1 MPRSYV
7 HQGVDEGPPH
17 HIPVMA
23 AQSPDLNPIEDLWN
37 VIKRKTD
44 SHKPSNKEL
53 LTLLYQEPCERLVE
67 SCPDARKLVFKVAT
81 FCFDDCFAHS
91 WHSLDELQEEVT
103 GNGFHFTAVTVT
115 ADRGRGCSTEDSCP
129 GEGAGR
135 REQQQQQQQQQQR
148 QWQSF
153 LWGNMNVCSAGLY
166 HLPHGE
172 GEQSSLVQSSQ
183 LPQRRRCFLLLRP
196 LLYLVSDVLPP
207 LPAGGISVPEGSSS
221 PTTAPVLVASEG
233 GDSRHF
239 VTWRETER
247 RYRIPESGRGK
258 HRGPGAT
265 HGARVRLQSCTS
277 NRWVPGCGLLRSV
290 IIQGFRSYRDQT
302 IVDPFSSKHNVIVG
316 RNGSGKSNFFYAIQF
331 VLSDEFSHL
340 RPEQR
345 LALLHEGTGPRV
357 ISAFVEIIFDNSD
370 NRLPI
375 DKEEVSLRRVI
386 GAKKDQYFL
395 DKKMV
400 TKNDVMNL
408 LESAG
413 FSRSN
418 PYYIVKQGKINQ
430 MATAPDSQRLKLLRE
445 VAGTRVYDE
454 RKEESISLM
463 KETEGKREKINELL
477 KYIEERLHTLEEE
490 KKEELAQYQKWD
502 KMRRALEYTI
512 YNQELNETQTNGEKS
527 RQLRDA
533 QQDARDKMEDIER
546 QVRELKSKISAMKEE
561 KEQLSTE
568 RQEQIKQRT
577 KLELKAKDLQDE
589 LAGNSEQRKR
599 LLKER
604 QKLLEKIEEKQ
615 KELAETEPK
624 FSSVKQTEENGIA
637 RLAQATQERTDLYA
651 KQGRG
656 SQFTSKEERDK
667 WIKKELKSLDQAI
680 NDKKRQ
686 IAAIHKDLED
696 TEVNKEKN
704 LEQYTKLDQDL
715 NEVKTRVEELDKK
728 YYEVKKQEGRVT
740 DYLWREENA
749 EQQALAAKREDLEK
763 KQQLLRAATGK
774 AILNGI
780 DSINKVLEHFRRKG
794 INQHVINGYHGIVM
808 NNFDCEPAFYT
819 CVEVTAGNRLFYH
832 IVDSDEVSTKILM
845 EFNKM
850 NLPGEV
856 TFLPLNKLDV
866 RDTAYPETNDAIPMI
881 SKLRYNHRFDKA
893 FKHVFGKTL
902 ICRSMEVST
911 QLARAFTMDCI
922 TLEGQPSG
930 RTDRRLLRHKEIK
943 TGTAER
949 CPEGI
954 NNEIDQ
960 LMNQM
965 QQIETQQ
972 RKFKASR
979 DSILSEMK
987 MLKEKRLQSEK
998 TFMPKQRSLQSL
1010 EASLHAMESTRESL
1024 KAELGTDLLSQL
1036 SLDDQKRVDAL
1047 NDEIRQLQQE
1057 NRQLLNERIKLE
1069 GTITRVET
1077 YLNEN
1082 LRKRLDQVEQELNE
1096 LRETEGGTVL
1106 TATTSELE
1114 AINKRV
1120 KDTLARSDGLDVTI
1134 DKTEIEIKDLVK
1146 SMDRWKNMEKEH
1158 MDAINHDT
1166 KELEKMTN
1174 RQGMLL
1180 KKKEECMKKIRELG
1194 SLPQEAFEK
1203 YQTLSLKQLFRKL
1216 EQCNTELKKYSHVNK
1231 KALDQFV
1238 NFSEQKE
1245 KLIKRQEELDRG
1257 YKSIMELMNVLE
1269 LRKYEAIQLTFKQV
1283 SKNFSEV
1290 FTKLVPGGKATLV
1303 MKKGDVEGSQSQDE
1317 GEGSAESEKGS
1328 SSQSSVPSVDQF
1340 TGVGI
1345 RVSFTG
1351 KQAEMREMQQLSG
1364 GQKSLV
1370 ALALIFAIQKC
1381 DPAPFYLF
1389 DEIDQALDAQ
1399 HRKAVSDM
1407 IMELAGHAQFIT
1419 TTFRPELLESADK
1432 FYGVKFRNKV
1442 SHIDVITAEQA
1453 KDFVEDDTTHG

>member
-1 MPRSYV
+1 MF
-7 HQGVDEGPPH
+7 
-17 HIPVMA
+17 I
-23 AQSPDLNPIEDLWN
+23 
-37 VIKRKTD
+37 
-44 SHKPSNKEL
+44 
-53 LTLLYQEPCERLVE
+53 
-67 SCPDARKLVFKVAT
+67 
-81 FCFDDCFAHS
+81 
-91 WHSLDELQEEVT
+91 
-103 GNGFHFTAVTVT
+103 
-115 ADRGRGCSTEDSCP
+115 
-129 GEGAGR
+129 
-135 REQQQQQQQQQQR
+135 
-148 QWQSF
+148 F
-153 LWGNMNVCSAGLY
+153 LS
-166 HLPHGE
+166 
-172 GEQSSLVQSSQ
+172 
-183 LPQRRRCFLLLRP
+183 
-196 LLYLVSDVLPP
+196 
-207 LPAGGISVPEGSSS
+207 
-221 PTTAPVLVASEG
+221 
-233 GDSRHF
+233 
-239 VTWRETER
+239 
-247 RYRIPESGRGK
+247 
-258 HRGPGAT
+258 
-265 HGARVRLQSCTS
+265 
-277 NRWVPGCGLLRSV
+277 
-290 IIQGFRSYRDQT
+290 
-302 IVDPFSSKHNVIVG
+302 
-316 RNGSGKSNFFYAIQF
+316 AIQF

-477 KYIEERLHTLEEE
+477 KYIEERLQTLEDE
-490 KKEELAQYQKWD
+490 KEELAQYQKWD

-512 YNQELNETQTNGEKS
+512 YNQELNETRAKLDELSSKRETCGDKS
-527 RQLRDA
+527 RHLRDA
-533 QQDARDKMEDIER
+533 QQDARDKVEETER
-546 QVRELKSKISAMKEE
+546 VVREKKSKISAMKEE
-561 KEQLSTE
+561 KEQLSSE

-577 KLELKAKDLQDE
+577 KLELKSKDLQEE
-589 LAGNSEQRKR
+589 LAGNSEQKKR

-615 KELAETEPK
+615 KELQETEPK
-624 FSSVKQTEENGIA
+624 FNTVKEREERGIA

-696 TEVNKEKN
+696 TETNKEKN
-704 LEQYTKLDQDL
+704 LEQYSKLDQDL

-728 YYEVKKQEGRVT
+728 YYEVKNKKDELQSERN
-740 DYLWREENA
+740 YLWREENA
-749 EQQALAAKREDLEK
+749 EQQALAAKREELEK

-808 NNFDCEPAFYT
+808 NNFECEPAFYT
-819 CVEVTAGNRLFYH
+819 CVEVTAGTRLFYH
-832 IVDSDEVSTKILM
+832 IVETDEVSTKILT

-856 TFLPLNKLDV
+856 TFLPLSKLDV

-881 SKLRYNHRFDKA
+881 SKLRYSQQFDKA

-922 TLEGQPSG
+922 TLEGDQVSHRG
-930 RTDRRLLRHKEIK
+930 ALTGGYYDTRKSRLELQKDMRKAEEELGELEAKLNENLRRNI
-943 TGTAER
+943 ER
-949 CPEGI
+949 I

-987 MLKEKRLQSEK
+987 MLKEKRQQSEK

-1036 SLDDQKRVDAL
+1036 SLEDQRRVDDL
-1047 NDEIRQLQQE
+1047 NDEIRQLQQD

-1069 GTITRVET
+1069 GIMTRVET

-1096 LRETEGGTVL
+1096 LRETEGGTML
-1106 TATTSELE
+1106 TATSSELE
-1114 AINKRV
+1114 GINKRI
-1120 KDTLARSDGLDVTI
+1120 KDTLARSEDLDVLI
-1134 DKTEIEIKDLVK
+1134 DKAEIEVKDHAK
-1146 SMDRWKNMEKEH
+1146 SMDRWKNVEKEQN
-1158 MDAINHDT
+1158 DAINHDT

-1203 YQTLSLKQLFRKL
+1203 YQTLTL
-1216 EQCNTELKKYSHVNK
+1216 
-1231 KALDQFV
+1231 
-1238 NFSEQKE
+1238 
-1245 KLIKRQEELDRG
+1245 
-1257 YKSIMELMNVLE
+1257 
-1269 LRKYEAIQLTFKQV
+1269 KQV

-1290 FTKLVPGGKATLV
+1290 FQKLVPGGKATLV
-1303 MKKGDVEGSQSQDE
+1303 MKKGDTEGGQSQDE
-1317 GEGSAESEKGS
+1317 GEGGTDSEKGS
-1328 SSQSSVPSVDQF
+1328 GSQSSVPSVDQF

-1351 KQAEMREMQQLSG
+1351 KQGEMREMQQLSG

-1407 IMELAGHAQFIT
+1407 IVELAGHAQFIT

-1442 SHIDVITAEQA
+1442 SHIDVISAEQA

>member
-1 MPRSYV
+1 MY
-7 HQGVDEGPPH
+7 
-17 HIPVMA
+17 
-23 AQSPDLNPIEDLWN
+23 
-37 VIKRKTD
+37 IK
-44 SHKPSNKEL
+44 
-53 LTLLYQEPCERLVE
+53 Q
-67 SCPDARKLVFKVAT
+67 
-81 FCFDDCFAHS
+81 
-91 WHSLDELQEEVT
+91 
-103 GNGFHFTAVTVT
+103 
-115 ADRGRGCSTEDSCP
+115 
-129 GEGAGR
+129 
-135 REQQQQQQQQQQR
+135 
-148 QWQSF
+148 
-153 LWGNMNVCSAGLY
+153 
-166 HLPHGE
+166 
-172 GEQSSLVQSSQ
+172 
-183 LPQRRRCFLLLRP
+183 
-196 LLYLVSDVLPP
+196 
-207 LPAGGISVPEGSSS
+207 
-221 PTTAPVLVASEG
+221 
-233 GDSRHF
+233 
-239 VTWRETER
+239 
-247 RYRIPESGRGK
+247 
-258 HRGPGAT
+258 
-265 HGARVRLQSCTS
+265 
-277 NRWVPGCGLLRSV
+277 V

-418 PYYIVKQGKINQ
+418 PYYIVKQGK
-430 MATAPDSQRLKLLRE
+430 SLGLRKLKKTESLHRY
-445 VAGTRVYDE
+445 VYP
-454 RKEESISLM
+454 
-463 KETEGKREKINELL
+463 NL
-477 KYIEERLHTLEEE
+477 KDR
-490 KKEELAQYQKWD
+490 
-502 KMRRALEYTI
+502 
-512 YNQELNETQTNGEKS
+512 
-527 RQLRDA
+527 
-533 QQDARDKMEDIER
+533 
-546 QVRELKSKISAMKEE
+546 
-561 KEQLSTE
+561 
-568 RQEQIKQRT
+568 
-577 KLELKAKDLQDE
+577 
-589 LAGNSEQRKR
+589 
-599 LLKER
+599 
-604 QKLLEKIEEKQ
+604 

-624 FSSVKQTEENGIA
+624 FSSVKQKEESGIA

-696 TEVNKEKN
+696 TEANKEKN
-704 LEQYTKLDQDL
+704 LEQYSKLDQDL
-715 NEVKTRVEELDKK
+715 NEVKARVEELDKK
-728 YYEVKKQEGRVT
+728 YYEVKNKKDELQSERN
-740 DYLWREENA
+740 YLWREENA

-881 SKLRYNHRFDKA
+881 SKLRYITRFDKA
-893 FKHVFGKTL
+893 FKHVFGRTL

-922 TLEGQPSG
+922 TLEGDQVSHRG
-930 RTDRRLLRHKEIK
+930 ALTGGYYDTRKSRLELQKDVRKVEEELHALEAKLNENLRRNI
-943 TGTAER
+943 ER
-949 CPEGI
+949 I

-987 MLKEKRLQSEK
+987 MLKEKRQQSEK

-1096 LRETEGGTVL
+1096 LRETEGGTIL

-1120 KDTLARSDGLDVTI
+1120 KETSTRSDALDVTI
-1134 DKTEIEIKDLVK
+1134 DKTEAEIKDLVK
-1146 SMDRWKNMEKEH
+1146 SMDRWKSMEKDN

-1216 EQCNTELKKYSHVNK
+1216 EQCNSELKKYSHVNK

-1290 FTKLVPGGKATLV
+1290 FQKLVPGGKATLV

-1389 DEIDQALDAQ
+1389 DEIDQALDAM

-1407 IMELAGHAQFIT
+1407 IMELASHAQFIT

>member
-1 MPRSYV
+1 MY
-7 HQGVDEGPPH
+7 
-17 HIPVMA
+17 
-23 AQSPDLNPIEDLWN
+23 
-37 VIKRKTD
+37 IK
-44 SHKPSNKEL
+44 
-53 LTLLYQEPCERLVE
+53 Q
-67 SCPDARKLVFKVAT
+67 
-81 FCFDDCFAHS
+81 
-91 WHSLDELQEEVT
+91 
-103 GNGFHFTAVTVT
+103 
-115 ADRGRGCSTEDSCP
+115 
-129 GEGAGR
+129 
-135 REQQQQQQQQQQR
+135 
-148 QWQSF
+148 
-153 LWGNMNVCSAGLY
+153 
-166 HLPHGE
+166 
-172 GEQSSLVQSSQ
+172 
-183 LPQRRRCFLLLRP
+183 
-196 LLYLVSDVLPP
+196 
-207 LPAGGISVPEGSSS
+207 
-221 PTTAPVLVASEG
+221 
-233 GDSRHF
+233 
-239 VTWRETER
+239 
-247 RYRIPESGRGK
+247 
-258 HRGPGAT
+258 
-265 HGARVRLQSCTS
+265 
-277 NRWVPGCGLLRSV
+277 V

-302 IVDPFSSKHNVIVG
+302 VVDPFSPKHNVIVG

-477 KYIEERLHTLEEE
+477 KYIEERLHTLEDE
-490 KKEELAQYQKWD
+490 KEELAQYQKWD

-512 YNQELNETQTNGEKS
+512 YNQELNETRAKLDERETCGDKS

-533 QQDARDKMEDIER
+533 QQDARDKVEETER
-546 QVRELKSKISAMKEE
+546 VVRELKSKISAMKEE
-561 KEQLSTE
+561 REQLSAE

-615 KELAETEPK
+615 KELQETEPK
-624 FSSVKQTEENGIA
+624 FNMVKEKEERGIS

-696 TEVNKEKN
+696 TEANKEKN
-704 LEQYTKLDQDL
+704 LEQYNKLDQDL

-728 YYEVKKQEGRVT
+728 YYEVKNKKDELQSERN
-740 DYLWREENA
+740 YLWREENA

-808 NNFDCEPAFYT
+808 NNFECEPAFYT
-819 CVEVTAGNRLFYH
+819 CVEVTAGTRLFYH
-832 IVDSDEVSTKILM
+832 IVETDEVSTKILM

-856 TFLPLNKLDV
+856 TFLPLSKLDV

-881 SKLRYNHRFDKA
+881 SKLRYSPNFDKA

-922 TLEGQPSG
+922 TLEGDQVSHRG
-930 RTDRRLLRHKEIK
+930 ALTGGYYDTRKSRLELQKDMRKAEEELTELEAKLNENLRRNIEHILYEK
-943 TGTAER
+943 
-949 CPEGI
+949 
-954 NNEIDQ
+954 IDQ

-987 MLKEKRLQSEK
+987 MLKEKRQQSEK

-1036 SLDDQKRVDAL
+1036 SLEDQRRVDDL
-1047 NDEIRQLQQE
+1047 NDEIRQLQQD

-1069 GTITRVET
+1069 GIMTRVET

-1106 TATTSELE
+1106 TATTSELDG
-1114 AINKRV
+1114 INKRV
-1120 KDTLARSDGLDVTI
+1120 KETLARSEDLDSLI
-1134 DKTEIEIKDLVK
+1134 DKTEAEIKDHIK
-1146 SMDRWKNMEKEH
+1146 SMERWKNIEKEQN
-1158 MDAINHDT
+1158 DAINHDT

-1203 YQTLSLKQLFRKL
+1203 YQTLTLKQVCYDD
-1216 EQCNTELKKYSHVNK
+1216 E
-1231 KALDQFV
+1231 
-1238 NFSEQKE
+1238 NFS
-1245 KLIKRQEELDRG
+1245 
-1257 YKSIMELMNVLE
+1257 S
-1269 LRKYEAIQLTFKQV
+1269 
-1283 SKNFSEV
+1283 
-1290 FTKLVPGGKATLV
+1290 TKLTLV
-1303 MKKGDVEGSQSQDE
+1303 TRCLYEFIHVYTVLVGLYLFIRPKRRADGGSTLQLNAGMFPLQ
-1317 GEGSAESEKGS
+1317 
-1328 SSQSSVPSVDQF
+1328 
-1340 TGVGI
+1340 
-1345 RVSFTG
+1345 VSFTG
-1351 KQAEMREMQQLSG
+1351 KQGEMREMQQLSG

-1407 IMELAGHAQFIT
+1407 IVELAGHAQFIT

-1432 FYGVKFRNKV
+1432 FYGSERTDASLSAAAVK
-1442 SHIDVITAEQA
+1442 D
-1453 KDFVEDDTTHG
+1453 

>member
-1 MPRSYV
+1 MY
-7 HQGVDEGPPH
+7 
-17 HIPVMA
+17 
-23 AQSPDLNPIEDLWN
+23 
-37 VIKRKTD
+37 IK
-44 SHKPSNKEL
+44 
-53 LTLLYQEPCERLVE
+53 Q
-67 SCPDARKLVFKVAT
+67 
-81 FCFDDCFAHS
+81 
-91 WHSLDELQEEVT
+91 
-103 GNGFHFTAVTVT
+103 
-115 ADRGRGCSTEDSCP
+115 
-129 GEGAGR
+129 
-135 REQQQQQQQQQQR
+135 
-148 QWQSF
+148 
-153 LWGNMNVCSAGLY
+153 
-166 HLPHGE
+166 
-172 GEQSSLVQSSQ
+172 
-183 LPQRRRCFLLLRP
+183 
-196 LLYLVSDVLPP
+196 
-207 LPAGGISVPEGSSS
+207 
-221 PTTAPVLVASEG
+221 
-233 GDSRHF
+233 
-239 VTWRETER
+239 
-247 RYRIPESGRGK
+247 
-258 HRGPGAT
+258 
-265 HGARVRLQSCTS
+265 
-277 NRWVPGCGLLRSV
+277 V

-302 IVDPFSSKHNVIVG
+302 VVDPFSPKSNVIVG

-477 KYIEERLHTLEEE
+477 KYIEERLQTLEDE
-490 KKEELAQYQKWD
+490 KEELAQYQKWD

-512 YNQELNETQTNGEKS
+512 YNQELNETRAKLDELSSKRETCGDKS
-527 RQLRDA
+527 RHLRDA
-533 QQDARDKMEDIER
+533 QQDARDKVEETER
-546 QVRELKSKISAMKEE
+546 VVREKKSKISAMKEE
-561 KEQLSTE
+561 KEQLSSE

-577 KLELKAKDLQDE
+577 KLELKSKDLQEE
-589 LAGNSEQRKR
+589 LAGNSEQK
-599 LLKER
+599 
-604 QKLLEKIEEKQ
+604 
-615 KELAETEPK
+615 ETEPK
-624 FSSVKQTEENGIA
+624 FNTVKEREERGIA

-696 TEVNKEKN
+696 TETNKEKN
-704 LEQYTKLDQDL
+704 LEQYSKLDQDL

-728 YYEVKKQEGRVT
+728 YYEVKNKKDELQSERN
-740 DYLWREENA
+740 YLWREENA
-749 EQQALAAKREDLEK
+749 EQQALAAKREELEK

-808 NNFDCEPAFYT
+808 NNFE
-819 CVEVTAGNRLFYH
+819 LFYH
-832 IVDSDEVSTKILM
+832 IVETDEVSTKILT

-856 TFLPLNKLDV
+856 TFLPLSKLDV

-881 SKLRYNHRFDKA
+881 SKLRYSQQFDKA

-922 TLEGQPSG
+922 TLEG
-930 RTDRRLLRHKEIK
+930 D
-943 TGTAER
+943 
-949 CPEGI
+949 
-954 NNEIDQ
+954 
-960 LMNQM
+960 QM

-987 MLKEKRLQSEK
+987 MLKEKRQQSEK

-1036 SLDDQKRVDAL
+1036 SLEDQRRVDDL
-1047 NDEIRQLQQE
+1047 NDEIRQLQQD

-1069 GTITRVET
+1069 GIMTRVET

-1096 LRETEGGTVL
+1096 LRETEGGTML
-1106 TATTSELE
+1106 TATSSELE
-1114 AINKRV
+1114 GINKRI
-1120 KDTLARSDGLDVTI
+1120 KDTLARSEDLDVLI
-1134 DKTEIEIKDLVK
+1134 DKAEIEVKDHAK
-1146 SMDRWKNMEKEH
+1146 SMDRWKNVEKEQN
-1158 MDAINHDT
+1158 DAINHDT

-1174 RQGMLL
+1174 R
-1180 KKKEECMKKIRELG
+1180 
-1194 SLPQEAFEK
+1194 
-1203 YQTLSLKQLFRKL
+1203 QLFRKL

-1245 KLIKRQEELDRG
+1245 KLIKRQDELERG
-1257 YKSIMELMNVLE
+1257 HKSIMELMNVLE

-1290 FTKLVPGGKATLV
+1290 FQKLVPGGKATLV
-1303 MKKGDVEGSQSQDE
+1303 MKKGDTEGGQSQDE
-1317 GEGSAESEKGS
+1317 GEGGTDSEKGS
-1328 SSQSSVPSVDQF
+1328 GSQSSVPSVDQF

-1351 KQAEMREMQQLSG
+1351 KQGEMREMQQLSG

-1407 IMELAGHAQFIT
+1407 IVELAGHAQFIT

-1442 SHIDVITAEQA
+1442 SHIDVISAEQA

>member
-1 MPRSYV
+1 MY
-7 HQGVDEGPPH
+7 
-17 HIPVMA
+17 
-23 AQSPDLNPIEDLWN
+23 
-37 VIKRKTD
+37 IK
-44 SHKPSNKEL
+44 
-53 LTLLYQEPCERLVE
+53 Q
-67 SCPDARKLVFKVAT
+67 
-81 FCFDDCFAHS
+81 
-91 WHSLDELQEEVT
+91 
-103 GNGFHFTAVTVT
+103 
-115 ADRGRGCSTEDSCP
+115 
-129 GEGAGR
+129 
-135 REQQQQQQQQQQR
+135 
-148 QWQSF
+148 
-153 LWGNMNVCSAGLY
+153 
-166 HLPHGE
+166 
-172 GEQSSLVQSSQ
+172 
-183 LPQRRRCFLLLRP
+183 
-196 LLYLVSDVLPP
+196 
-207 LPAGGISVPEGSSS
+207 
-221 PTTAPVLVASEG
+221 
-233 GDSRHF
+233 
-239 VTWRETER
+239 
-247 RYRIPESGRGK
+247 
-258 HRGPGAT
+258 
-265 HGARVRLQSCTS
+265 
-277 NRWVPGCGLLRSV
+277 V

-302 IVDPFSSKHNVIVG
+302 VVDPFSSKHNFPLTLL
-316 RNGSGKSNFFYAIQF
+316 KY
-331 VLSDEFSHL
+331 VLSCNL
-340 RPEQR
+340 Q
-345 LALLHEGTGPRV
+345 EGTGPRV

-477 KYIEERLHTLEEE
+477 KYIEERLHTLEDE
-490 KKEELAQYQKWD
+490 KEELAQYQKWD

-512 YNQELNETQTNGEKS
+512 YNQELNETRAKLDELSSKRETCGDKS

-533 QQDARDKMEDIER
+533 QQDARDKVEETER
-546 QVRELKSKISAMKEE
+546 VVRELKSRISAMREE
-561 KEQLSTE
+561 KEQLSAE

-615 KELAETEPK
+615 KELQETEPK
-624 FSSVKQTEENGIA
+624 FNAVKEREERGIS

-696 TEVNKEKN
+696 TEANKERN
-704 LEQYTKLDQDL
+704 LEQYSKLDQDL
-715 NEVKTRVEELDKK
+715 SEVKTRVEELDKK
-728 YYEVKKQEGRVT
+728 YYEVKNRKDELQSERN
-740 DYLWREENA
+740 YLWREENA
-749 EQQALAAKREDLEK
+749 EQQALAAKREELEK

-794 INQHVINGYHGIVM
+794 INQHVINGYHGIIM
-808 NNFDCEPAFYT
+808 NNFECEPAFYT
-819 CVEVTAGNRLFYH
+819 CVEVTAGTRLFYH
-832 IVDSDEVSTKILM
+832 IVETDEVSTKILM

-856 TFLPLNKLDV
+856 TFLPLSKLDV

-881 SKLRYNHRFDKA
+881 SKLRYSPNFDKA

-922 TLEGQPSG
+922 TLEGDQVSHRG
-930 RTDRRLLRHKEIK
+930 ALTGGYYDTRKSRLELQKDMRKAEEELGELEAKLNENLRRNIEHILL
-943 TGTAER
+943 
-949 CPEGI
+949 
-954 NNEIDQ
+954 IDQ

-987 MLKEKRLQSEK
+987 MLKEKRQQSEK

-1036 SLDDQKRVDAL
+1036 SLEDQRRVDDL
-1047 NDEIRQLQQE
+1047 NDEIRQLQQD

-1069 GTITRVET
+1069 GIMTRVET

-1106 TATTSELE
+1106 TATTSELDG
-1114 AINKRV
+1114 INKRI
-1120 KDTLARSDGLDVTI
+1120 KDTLARSEDLDSLI
-1134 DKTEIEIKDLVK
+1134 DKTEVEIKDHQK
-1146 SMDRWKNMEKEH
+1146 SMERWKNIEKEQNE
-1158 MDAINHDT
+1158 AINHDT

-1203 YQTLSLKQLFRKL
+1203 YQTLTLKQLFRKL

-1290 FTKLVPGGKATLV
+1290 FQKLVPGGKATLV
-1303 MKKGDVEGSQSQDE
+1303 MKKGDTEGGQSQDE
-1317 GEGSAESEKGS
+1317 GEGGDSERGS

-1351 KQAEMREMQQLSG
+1351 KQGEMREMQQLSG

-1407 IMELAGHAQFIT
+1407 IVELAGHAQFIT

-1442 SHIDVITAEQA
+1442 SHIDVISAEQA

>member
-1 MPRSYV
+1 MYIKQVMPYV
-7 HQGVDEGPPH
+7 
-17 HIPVMA
+17 
-23 AQSPDLNPIEDLWN
+23 
-37 VIKRKTD
+37 
-44 SHKPSNKEL
+44 
-53 LTLLYQEPCERLVE
+53 
-67 SCPDARKLVFKVAT
+67 T
-81 FCFDDCFAHS
+81 FID
-91 WHSLDELQEEVT
+91 
-103 GNGFHFTAVTVT
+103 
-115 ADRGRGCSTEDSCP
+115 
-129 GEGAGR
+129 
-135 REQQQQQQQQQQR
+135 
-148 QWQSF
+148 
-153 LWGNMNVCSAGLY
+153 
-166 HLPHGE
+166 
-172 GEQSSLVQSSQ
+172 
-183 LPQRRRCFLLLRP
+183 
-196 LLYLVSDVLPP
+196 
-207 LPAGGISVPEGSSS
+207 
-221 PTTAPVLVASEG
+221 
-233 GDSRHF
+233 
-239 VTWRETER
+239 
-247 RYRIPESGRGK
+247 
-258 HRGPGAT
+258 
-265 HGARVRLQSCTS
+265 
-277 NRWVPGCGLLRSV
+277 
-290 IIQGFRSYRDQT
+290 QGFRSYRDQT

-490 KKEELAQYQKWD
+490 KEELAQYQKWD

-512 YNQELNETQTNGEKS
+512 YNQELNETRAKLDELSSKRETSGEKS

-533 QQDARDKMEDIER
+533 QQDARDKMEEIER

-561 KEQLSTE
+561 KEQLSSE

-624 FSSVKQTEENGIA
+624 FSSVKQKEESGIA

-686 IAAIHKDLED
+686 IAAINKDLED
-696 TEVNKEKN
+696 TEANKEKN

-715 NEVKTRVEELDKK
+715 NEVKARVEELDKK
-728 YYEVKKQEGRVT
+728 YYEVKNKKDELQSERN
-740 DYLWREENA
+740 YLWREENA

-832 IVDSDEVSTKILM
+832 IVESDEVSTKILM

-881 SKLRYNHRFDKA
+881 SKLRYNQRFDKA

-922 TLEGQPSG
+922 TLEGDQVSHRG
-930 RTDRRLLRHKEIK
+930 ALTGGYYDTRKSRLELQKDVRKVEDELHALEAKLNENLRRNIENILLLKNSFLSTFVR
-943 TGTAER
+943 
-949 CPEGI
+949 I

-987 MLKEKRLQSEK
+987 MLKEKRQQSEK

-1036 SLDDQKRVDAL
+1036 SLEDQKRVDAL

-1120 KDTLARSDGLDVTI
+1120 KETLARSEGLDITI
-1134 DKTEIEIKDLVK
+1134 DKTEVESKDLVK

-1257 YKSIMELMNVLE
+1257 HKSIMELMNVLE

-1290 FTKLVPGGKATLV
+1290 FQKLVPGGKATLV
-1303 MKKGDVEGSQSQDE
+1303 MKKGDVEGNQSQDE

-1407 IMELAGHAQFIT
+1407 IMELASHAQFIT

>member
-1 MPRSYV
+1 MY
-7 HQGVDEGPPH
+7 
-17 HIPVMA
+17 
-23 AQSPDLNPIEDLWN
+23 
-37 VIKRKTD
+37 
-44 SHKPSNKEL
+44 
-53 LTLLYQEPCERLVE
+53 
-67 SCPDARKLVFKVAT
+67 
-81 FCFDDCFAHS
+81 
-91 WHSLDELQEEVT
+91 
-103 GNGFHFTAVTVT
+103 
-115 ADRGRGCSTEDSCP
+115 
-129 GEGAGR
+129 
-135 REQQQQQQQQQQR
+135 
-148 QWQSF
+148 
-153 LWGNMNVCSAGLY
+153 
-166 HLPHGE
+166 
-172 GEQSSLVQSSQ
+172 
-183 LPQRRRCFLLLRP
+183 
-196 LLYLVSDVLPP
+196 
-207 LPAGGISVPEGSSS
+207 
-221 PTTAPVLVASEG
+221 
-233 GDSRHF
+233 
-239 VTWRETER
+239 
-247 RYRIPESGRGK
+247 
-258 HRGPGAT
+258 
-265 HGARVRLQSCTS
+265 
-277 NRWVPGCGLLRSV
+277 V

-302 IVDPFSSKHNVIVG
+302 VVDPFSSKHNVIVG

-477 KYIEERLHTLEEE
+477 KYIEERLHTLEDE
-490 KKEELAQYQKWD
+490 KEELAQYQKWD

-512 YNQELNETQTNGEKS
+512 YNQELNETRAKLDELSSKRETCGDKS

-533 QQDARDKMEDIER
+533 QQDARDKVEDTER
-546 QVRELKSKISAMKEE
+546 VVRELKARISAMKEE
-561 KEQLSTE
+561 KEQLSAE

-615 KELAETEPK
+615 KELQETEPK
-624 FSSVKQTEENGIA
+624 FNAVKEREERGIS

-696 TEVNKEKN
+696 TEANKERN
-704 LEQYTKLDQDL
+704 LEQYSKLDQDL

-728 YYEVKKQEGRVT
+728 YYEVKNRKDELQSERN
-740 DYLWREENA
+740 YLWREENA
-749 EQQALAAKREDLEK
+749 EQQALAAKREELEK

-794 INQHVINGYHGIVM
+794 INQHVINGYHGIIM

-819 CVEVTAGNRLFYH
+819 CVEVTAGTRLFYH
-832 IVDSDEVSTKILM
+832 IVETDEVSTKILM

-856 TFLPLNKLDV
+856 TFLPLSKLDV

-881 SKLRYNHRFDKA
+881 SKLRYSPNFDKA

-922 TLEGQPSG
+922 TLEGDQVSHRG
-930 RTDRRLLRHKEIK
+930 ALTGGYYDTRKSRLELQKDMRK
-943 TGTAER
+943 AEEELGELEAKLNENLSSR
-949 CPEGI
+949 I

-987 MLKEKRLQSEK
+987 MLKEKRQQSEK

-1036 SLDDQKRVDAL
+1036 SLEDQRRVDDL
-1047 NDEIRQLQQE
+1047 NDEIRQLQ
-1057 NRQLLNERIKLE
+1057 
-1069 GTITRVET
+1069 
-1077 YLNEN
+1077 
-1082 LRKRLDQVEQELNE
+1082 QELNE

-1106 TATTSELE
+1106 TATTSELDG
-1114 AINKRV
+1114 INKRI
-1120 KDTLARSDGLDVTI
+1120 KDTLARSEDLDSLI
-1134 DKTEIEIKDLVK
+1134 DKTEVEIKDHQK
-1146 SMDRWKNMEKEH
+1146 SMERWKNIEKEQNE
-1158 MDAINHDT
+1158 AINHDT

-1203 YQTLSLKQLFRKL
+1203 YQTLTLKQLFRKL

-1290 FTKLVPGGKATLV
+1290 FQKLVPGGKATLV
-1303 MKKGDVEGSQSQDE
+1303 MKKGDTEGGQSQDE
-1317 GEGSAESEKGS
+1317 GEGADSERGS

-1351 KQAEMREMQQLSG
+1351 KQGEMREMQQLSG

-1407 IMELAGHAQFIT
+1407 IVELAGHAQFIT

-1442 SHIDVITAEQA
+1442 SHIDVISAEQA

>member
-1 MPRSYV
+1 MY
-7 HQGVDEGPPH
+7 
-17 HIPVMA
+17 
-23 AQSPDLNPIEDLWN
+23 
-37 VIKRKTD
+37 IK
-44 SHKPSNKEL
+44 
-53 LTLLYQEPCERLVE
+53 Q
-67 SCPDARKLVFKVAT
+67 
-81 FCFDDCFAHS
+81 
-91 WHSLDELQEEVT
+91 
-103 GNGFHFTAVTVT
+103 
-115 ADRGRGCSTEDSCP
+115 
-129 GEGAGR
+129 
-135 REQQQQQQQQQQR
+135 
-148 QWQSF
+148 
-153 LWGNMNVCSAGLY
+153 
-166 HLPHGE
+166 
-172 GEQSSLVQSSQ
+172 
-183 LPQRRRCFLLLRP
+183 
-196 LLYLVSDVLPP
+196 
-207 LPAGGISVPEGSSS
+207 
-221 PTTAPVLVASEG
+221 
-233 GDSRHF
+233 
-239 VTWRETER
+239 
-247 RYRIPESGRGK
+247 
-258 HRGPGAT
+258 
-265 HGARVRLQSCTS
+265 
-277 NRWVPGCGLLRSV
+277 V

-302 IVDPFSSKHNVIVG
+302 VVDPFSPKHNVIVG

-370 NRLPI
+370 NRLPIDKEEVSLRRVIGAKKDQYFLDKKMI

-477 KYIEERLHTLEEE
+477 KYIEERLHTLEDE
-490 KKEELAQYQKWD
+490 KEELAQYQKWD

-512 YNQELNETQTNGEKS
+512 YNQELNETRAKLDELSSKRETCGDKS

-533 QQDARDKMEDIER
+533 QQDARDKVEETER
-546 QVRELKSKISAMKEE
+546 VVRELKSKISAMKEE
-561 KEQLSTE
+561 REQLSAE

-577 KLELKAKDLQDE
+577 KLELKTKDLQDE
-589 LAGNSEQRKR
+589 LAGNSEQR
-599 LLKER
+599 
-604 QKLLEKIEEKQ
+604 
-615 KELAETEPK
+615 
-624 FSSVKQTEENGIA
+624 
-637 RLAQATQERTDLYA
+637 ATQERTDLYA

-686 IAAIHKDLED
+686 ITAIHKDLED
-696 TEVNKEKN
+696 TETCKEKN
-704 LEQYTKLDQDL
+704 LEQYSKLDQDL

-728 YYEVKKQEGRVT
+728 YYEVKNKKDELQSERN
-740 DYLWREENA
+740 YLWREENA

-774 AILNGI
+774 SILNGI

-808 NNFDCEPAFYT
+808 NNFECEPAFYT
-819 CVEVTAGNRLFYH
+819 CVEVTAGTRLFYH
-832 IVDSDEVSTKILM
+832 IVETDEVSTKILM

-856 TFLPLNKLDV
+856 TFLPLTKLDV

-881 SKLRYNHRFDKA
+881 SKLRYSTNFDKA

-922 TLEGQPSG
+922 TLEGDQ
-930 RTDRRLLRHKEIK
+930 
-943 TGTAER
+943 
-949 CPEGI
+949 
-954 NNEIDQ
+954 IDQ

-987 MLKEKRLQSEK
+987 MLKEKRQQSEK

-1036 SLDDQKRVDAL
+1036 TLEDQRRVDDL
-1047 NDEIRQLQQE
+1047 NDEIRQLQQD

-1069 GTITRVET
+1069 GIMTRVET

-1106 TATTSELE
+1106 TATTSELDG
-1114 AINKRV
+1114 INKRV
-1120 KDTLARSDGLDVTI
+1120 KDTLARSEDLDGLVDT
-1134 DKTEIEIKDLVK
+1134 TEVEIKDHLK
-1146 SMDRWKNMEKEH
+1146 SMDRWKNIEKEQN
-1158 MDAINHDT
+1158 DAINHDT

-1203 YQTLSLKQLFRKL
+1203 YQTLTLKQLFRKL

-1290 FTKLVPGGKATLV
+1290 FQKLVPGGKATLV
-1303 MKKGDVEGSQSQDE
+1303 MKKGDAEGSQSQDE
-1317 GEGSAESEKGS
+1317 SEGGADSERGS
-1328 SSQSSVPSVDQF
+1328 SSQSSVPSVDHF

-1351 KQAEMREMQQLSG
+1351 KQGEMREMQQLSG

-1370 ALALIFAIQKC
+1370 ALALIFAIQK
-1381 DPAPFYLF
+1381 Y
-1389 DEIDQALDAQ
+1389 
-1399 HRKAVSDM
+1399 M
-1407 IMELAGHAQFIT
+1407 IVELAGHAQFIT

-1442 SHIDVITAEQA
+1442 SHIDVISAEQA

>member
-1 MPRSYV
+1 MY
-7 HQGVDEGPPH
+7 
-17 HIPVMA
+17 
-23 AQSPDLNPIEDLWN
+23 
-37 VIKRKTD
+37 IK
-44 SHKPSNKEL
+44 
-53 LTLLYQEPCERLVE
+53 Q
-67 SCPDARKLVFKVAT
+67 
-81 FCFDDCFAHS
+81 
-91 WHSLDELQEEVT
+91 
-103 GNGFHFTAVTVT
+103 
-115 ADRGRGCSTEDSCP
+115 
-129 GEGAGR
+129 
-135 REQQQQQQQQQQR
+135 
-148 QWQSF
+148 
-153 LWGNMNVCSAGLY
+153 
-166 HLPHGE
+166 
-172 GEQSSLVQSSQ
+172 
-183 LPQRRRCFLLLRP
+183 
-196 LLYLVSDVLPP
+196 
-207 LPAGGISVPEGSSS
+207 
-221 PTTAPVLVASEG
+221 
-233 GDSRHF
+233 
-239 VTWRETER
+239 
-247 RYRIPESGRGK
+247 
-258 HRGPGAT
+258 
-265 HGARVRLQSCTS
+265 
-277 NRWVPGCGLLRSV
+277 V

-302 IVDPFSSKHNVIVG
+302 IVDPFSSKHNVI
-316 RNGSGKSNFFYAIQF
+316 GKFVFMFLAIQF

-370 NRLPI
+370 NR
-375 DKEEVSLRRVI
+375 
-386 GAKKDQYFL
+386 
-395 DKKMV
+395 
-400 TKNDVMNL
+400 KNDVMNL

-490 KKEELAQYQKWD
+490 KEELAQYQKWD

-512 YNQELNETQTNGEKS
+512 YNQELNETRAKLDELSAKRETSGEKS

-546 QVRELKSKISAMKEE
+546 QVRELKTKISAMKEE
-561 KEQLSTE
+561 KEQLSAE

-624 FSSVKQTEENGIA
+624 FNSVKEKEERGIA

-696 TEVNKEKN
+696 TEANKEKN
-704 LEQYTKLDQDL
+704 LEQYNKLDQDL
-715 NEVKTRVEELDKK
+715 NEVKARVEELDRK
-728 YYEVKKQEGRVT
+728 YYEVKNKKDELQSERN
-740 DYLWREENA
+740 YLWREENA

-780 DSINKVLEHFRRKG
+780 DSINKVLDHFRRKG
-794 INQHVINGYHGIVM
+794 INQHVQNGYHGIVM
-808 NNFDCEPAFYT
+808 NNFECEPAFYT

-881 SKLRYNHRFDKA
+881 SKLRYNPRFDKA

-922 TLEGQPSG
+922 TLEGDQVSHRG
-930 RTDRRLLRHKEIK
+930 ALTGGYYDTRKSRLELQKDVRKAEEELGELEAKLNENLRRNIENIFLSCV
-943 TGTAER
+943 A
-949 CPEGI
+949 
-954 NNEIDQ
+954 

-987 MLKEKRLQSEK
+987 MLKEKRQQSEK

-1036 SLDDQKRVDAL
+1036 SLEDQKRVDAL

-1069 GTITRVET
+1069 GIITRVET

-1120 KDTLARSDGLDVTI
+1120 KDTMARSEDLDNSI
-1134 DKTEIEIKDLVK
+1134 DKTEAGIKELQK
-1146 SMDRWKNMEKEH
+1146 SMERWKNMEKEH

-1290 FTKLVPGGKATLV
+1290 FQKLVPGGKATLV

-1317 GEGSAESEKGS
+1317 GEGSGESERGS
-1328 SSQSSVPSVDQF
+1328 GSQSSVPSVDQF

-1351 KQAEMREMQQLSG
+1351 KQGEMREMQQLSG

-1407 IMELAGHAQFIT
+1407 IMELAVHAQFIT

-1432 FYGVKFRNKV
+1432 FY
-1442 SHIDVITAEQA
+1442 VIKTEQ
-1453 KDFVEDDTTHG
+1453 KCGSDI

>member
-1 MPRSYV
+1 MIYFYDN
-7 HQGVDEGPPH
+7 QL
-17 HIPVMA
+17 I
-23 AQSPDLNPIEDLWN
+23 L
-37 VIKRKTD
+37 
-44 SHKPSNKEL
+44 
-53 LTLLYQEPCERLVE
+53 
-67 SCPDARKLVFKVAT
+67 
-81 FCFDDCFAHS
+81 
-91 WHSLDELQEEVT
+91 
-103 GNGFHFTAVTVT
+103 
-115 ADRGRGCSTEDSCP
+115 
-129 GEGAGR
+129 
-135 REQQQQQQQQQQR
+135 
-148 QWQSF
+148 
-153 LWGNMNVCSAGLY
+153 
-166 HLPHGE
+166 
-172 GEQSSLVQSSQ
+172 SSQ
-183 LPQRRRCFLLLRP
+183 GCEWQ
-196 LLYLVSDVLPP
+196 VLPP
-207 LPAGGISVPEGSSS
+207 PLACDAVPKSSH
-221 PTTAPVLVASEG
+221 P
-233 GDSRHF
+233 
-239 VTWRETER
+239 
-247 RYRIPESGRGK
+247 
-258 HRGPGAT
+258 PGLM
-265 HGARVRLQSCTS
+265 R
-277 NRWVPGCGLLRSV
+277 V

-490 KKEELAQYQKWD
+490 KEELAQYQKWD

-512 YNQELNETQTNGEKS
+512 YNQELNETRAKLDELSAKRETSGEKS

-533 QQDARDKMEDIER
+533 QQDARDKMEEIER
-546 QVRELKSKISAMKEE
+546 QVRELKTKISAMKEE
-561 KEQLSTE
+561 KEQLSAE

-624 FSSVKQTEENGIA
+624 FNSVKEKEERGIA

-696 TEVNKEKN
+696 TEANKEKN
-704 LEQYTKLDQDL
+704 LEQYSKLDQDL
-715 NEVKTRVEELDKK
+715 NEVKARVEELDRK
-728 YYEVKKQEGRVT
+728 YYEVKNKKDELQSERN
-740 DYLWREENA
+740 YLWREENA

-794 INQHVINGYHGIVM
+794 INQHVLNGYHGIVM
-808 NNFDCEPAFYT
+808 NNFECEPAFYT

-881 SKLRYNHRFDKA
+881 SKLRYNPRFDKA

-922 TLEGQPSG
+922 TLEGDQVSHRG
-930 RTDRRLLRHKEIK
+930 ALTGGYYDTRKSRLELQKDVRKAEEELGELEAKLNENLRRNIENILLLFLGKGCVMTKFLFYGYRNSSALETFQGQHMLRATADKQNFK
-943 TGTAER
+943 TMCLRLVNSVEEYQNSMLNPTVW
-949 CPEGI
+949 I

-987 MLKEKRLQSEK
+987 MLKEKRQQSEK

-1036 SLDDQKRVDAL
+1036 SLEDQKRVDAL

-1069 GTITRVET
+1069 GIITRVET

-1120 KDTLARSDGLDVTI
+1120 KDTLARSDDLDNSI
-1134 DKTEIEIKDLVK
+1134 DKTEAGIKELQK
-1146 SMDRWKNMEKEH
+1146 SMERWKNMEKEH

-1290 FTKLVPGGKATLV
+1290 FQKLVPGGKATLV
-1303 MKKGDVEGSQSQDE
+1303 MKKGDVEGNQSQDE
-1317 GEGSAESEKGS
+1317 GEGSTESERGS
-1328 SSQSSVPSVDQF
+1328 GSQSSVPSVDQF

-1351 KQAEMREMQQLSG
+1351 KQGEMREMQQLSG

-1407 IMELAGHAQFIT
+1407 IMELAEHAQFIT

-1442 SHIDVITAEQA
+1442 SHIDVITAEMA

>member
-1 MPRSYV
+1 FFLT
-7 HQGVDEGPPH
+7 
-17 HIPVMA
+17 IP
-23 AQSPDLNPIEDLWN
+23 QSLIWCR
-37 VIKRKTD
+37 VR
-44 SHKPSNKEL
+44 
-53 LTLLYQEPCERLVE
+53 
-67 SCPDARKLVFKVAT
+67 
-81 FCFDDCFAHS
+81 
-91 WHSLDELQEEVT
+91 W
-103 GNGFHFTAVTVT
+103 
-115 ADRGRGCSTEDSCP
+115 
-129 GEGAGR
+129 
-135 REQQQQQQQQQQR
+135 
-148 QWQSF
+148 
-153 LWGNMNVCSAGLY
+153 
-166 HLPHGE
+166 
-172 GEQSSLVQSSQ
+172 
-183 LPQRRRCFLLLRP
+183 
-196 LLYLVSDVLPP
+196 
-207 LPAGGISVPEGSSS
+207 
-221 PTTAPVLVASEG
+221 
-233 GDSRHF
+233 SRHF
-239 VTWRETER
+239 VGVL
-247 RYRIPESGRGK
+247 PLSGCFCLFFIFP
-258 HRGPGAT
+258 GPGSRRWRRRRLLLINDGLKAAAGRRAP
-265 HGARVRLQSCTS
+265 GAAEGRERMYIKQ
-277 NRWVPGCGLLRSV
+277 V

-454 RKEESISLM
+454 RKEESINLM

-477 KYIEERLHTLEEE
+477 KYIEERLHTLEDE
-490 KKEELAQYQKWD
+490 KEELAQYQKWD

-512 YNQELNETQTNGEKS
+512 YNQELNETRAKLDELSAKRETSGEKS

-533 QQDARDKMEDIER
+533 QQEARDKMEDIER
-546 QVRELKSKISAMKEE
+546 LARELKAKILSMKEE
-561 KEQLSTE
+561 KEQLTAE

-589 LAGNSEQRKR
+589 MAGNSEQRKR

-624 FSSVKQTEENGIA
+624 FSAVKEKEENGIA

-686 IAAIHKDLED
+686 IAAITKDLED
-696 TEVNKEKN
+696 TEANKERN
-704 LEQYTKLDQDL
+704 LEQYSKLDQDL
-715 NEVKTRVEELDKK
+715 AEVKARVEDLDKK
-728 YYEVKKQEGRVT
+728 YYEVKNRKDELQSERN
-740 DYLWREENA
+740 YLWREENA
-749 EQQALAAKREDLEK
+749 EQQALAAKREELEK
-763 KQQLLRAATGK
+763 KQQLLRGATGK

-780 DSINKVLEHFRRKG
+780 DSINKVLEHFGRKG
-794 INQHVINGYHGIVM
+794 INTHVINGYHGIVM
-808 NNFDCEPAFYT
+808 NNFECDPAFYT

-832 IVDSDEVSTKILM
+832 IVESDEVSTKILM
-845 EFNKM
+845 EFNKQ
-850 NLPGEV
+850 NFPGEV

-881 SKLRYNHRFDKA
+881 SKLRYIQRFDKA
-893 FKHVFGKTL
+893 YKHVFGKTL

-911 QLARAFTMDCI
+911 QLARAFNMDCI
-922 TLEGQPSG
+922 TLEGDQVSHRG
-930 RTDRRLLRHKEIK
+930 ALTGGYYDTRKSRLELQKDARKAEEELSELEAKLNENLRRNIEK
-943 TGTAER
+943 
-949 CPEGI
+949 I

-987 MLKEKRLQSEK
+987 MLKEKRQQSEK

-1047 NDEIRQLQQE
+1047 NDEIRQLQQD

-1069 GTITRVET
+1069 GIMTRLET
-1077 YLNEN
+1077 YLSEN
-1082 LRKRLDQVEQELNE
+1082 LRKRLDQVEQLND
-1096 LRETEGGTVL
+1096 LRETEGNTVL
-1106 TATTSELE
+1106 NATTSELE
-1114 AINKRV
+1114 NINKRV
-1120 KDTLARSDGLDVTI
+1120 RETTARAEELDSLI
-1134 DKTEIEIKDLVK
+1134 DKIEAETKDRQK
-1146 SMDRWKNMEKEH
+1146 SMDRWKNMEKDH
-1158 MDAINHDT
+1158 MEAINHDT

-1216 EQCNTELKKYSHVNK
+1216 EQCNQELKKYSHVNK

-1245 KLIKRQEELDRG
+1245 KLMKRQEELDRG
-1257 YKSIMELMNVLE
+1257 HKSIMELMNVLE

-1290 FTKLVPGGKATLV
+1290 FTKLVPGGKASLV

-1317 GEGSAESEKGS
+1317 GEGSA
-1328 SSQSSVPSVDQF
+1328 SQSSVPSVDQF

-1351 KQAEMREMQQLSG
+1351 KQGEMREMQQLSG

-1407 IMELAGHAQFIT
+1407 ISELSAHAQFIT